1 MIRWQYQSVA
11 AAAMSCALA
20 SSSFA
25 YDYVKDV
32 LIGNTVEIS
41 NQISG
46 ESSRFFFNAD
56 NTVIMHV
63 QGKADEAG
71 KWRETDSDL
80 CTTYPSQGAEVCSG
94 KPSDVTVPGERR
106 FQGSLLDG
114 TKYDV
119 LIKWLKGQVRY

>member
-1 MIRWQYQSVA
+1 MNRWQYQTA
-11 AAAMSCALA
+11 IAIATSCTLA
-20 SSSFA
+20 SPSFA

-46 ESSRFFFNAD
+46 EASRFFFNAD
-56 NTVIMHV
+56 NTVIMHA
-63 QGKADEAG
+63 QGKTDETG
-71 KWRETDSDL
+71 KWRETDRDL
-80 CTTYPSQGAEVCSG
+80 CTTYPSQGAEVCSA
-94 KPSDVTVPGERR
+94 KPKDVTVPGEKR
-106 FQGSLLDG
+106 FQGSLPDG

>member
-1 MIRWQYQSVA
+1 MTQRLSQVA
-11 AAAMSCALA
+11 IALTLAGA
-20 SSSFA
+20 SASPALA

-63 QGKADEAG
+63 QGKTDETG
-71 KWRETDSDL
+71 KWRETSRDL
-80 CTTYPSQGAEVCSG
+80 CTTYPSQGAEVCSA
-94 KPSDVTVPGERR
+94 KPSDVTVPGEKR
-106 FQGSLLDG
+106 FHGSLPDG
-114 TKYDV
+114 TRYDV